1 MLTTKQ
7 VRAIMLS
14 HNVPAINIYTNK
26 TYASTSNVRRVKCY
40 FTPTVNPQLL
50 QVLKA
55 ATSPKNVKL
64 LPKNSYATS
73 LIVTCVLA

>member
-7 VRAIMLS
+7 VRAIMRS
-14 HNVPAINIYTNK
+14 HNVPAIYMYTNK

-40 FTPTVNPQLL
+40 LAPCVNQQLV

-55 ATSPKNVKL
+55 ATNPKNVKIVY
-64 LPKNSYATS
+64 NNFFHS

>member
-14 HNVPAINIYTNK
+14 HNVPAINMYTNK
-26 TYASTSNVRRVKCY
+26 TYASSSNVRRVKCY
-40 FTPTVNPQLL
+40 LTPTVSPQLV
-50 QVLKA
+50 QVLQA
-55 ATSPKNVKL
+55 AVSPKNVKL

>member
-14 HNVPAINIYTNK
+14 HNVPAINMYTNK
-26 TYASTSNVRRVKCY
+26 TYASSSNMRRVKCY
-40 FTPTVNPQLL
+40 LTPTVSPQLV

-55 ATSPKNVKL
+55 ATSPKNVKIVY
-64 LPKNSYATS
+64 NNYFHS